1 MNENQKGIFE
11 ESAFE
16 GEVGG
21 PQQTKDREA
30 VQLKAASIQTL
41 MVPTTGG
48 SISDAIVVAEK
59 YADAL
64 VRIKKV
70 AIRLTSPA
78 DWVDFDGKPF
88 PQHTAANKI
97 AQAFGISVYRD
108 GEQKTMYLK
117 DADGDYIQVETPL
130 RAVFRGTEVSD
141 VGVCS
146 TRDKLLGRKS
156 GAWRPLAE
164 VDLADVKRKSHS
176 SGFRRVVFRALGFN
190 PTWDDLKEA
199 GITQAACGK
208 IEHAKGSQGG
218 STATP
223 EQRNE
228 RQEYWLKI
236 IAFTGDE
243 LNAADWL
250 ESKTAYEWKG
260 KEIPGKRSIMGV
272 SDKQW
277 NFTGKDNLK
286 AEIDKTHKAFMEK
299 P

>member
-1 MNENQKGIFE
+1 MTENQKGIFD
-11 ESAFE
+11 ESVYE

-21 PQQTKDREA
+21 PQQTKSQKSA
-30 VQLKAASIQTL
+30 QIQTL

-48 SISDAIVVAEK
+48 SIEEAVVAAEK

-70 AIRLTSPA
+70 AIKLTSPA

-108 GEQKTMYLK
+108 GEQRTMYLK
-117 DADGDYIQVETPL
+117 DKDGEYIQVETPL

-141 VGVCS
+141 IGICS
-146 TRDKLLGRKS
+146 TRDKLLGRKNQQ
-156 GAWRPLAE
+156 WRPLAE
-164 VDLADVKRKSHS
+164 VDLGDIKRKSYS

-199 GITQAACGK
+199 KITQASCGK
-208 IEHAKGSQGG
+208 VEHTKGSQGG

-223 EQRNE
+223 EERNE
-228 RQEYWLKI
+228 RQEYWKKI
-236 IAFTGDE
+236 IEFTGDE
-243 LNAADWL
+243 MNAADWL
-250 ESKTAYEWKG
+250 EAKTAWTDKEG
-260 KEIPGKRSIMGV
+260 KTVQGKRGINSV
-272 SDKQW
+272 SEKQW
-277 NFTGKDNLK
+277 NYTGKNALK
-286 AEIDKTHKAFMEK
+286 PLIDAQYKAFMER
-299 P
+299 